1 MVAVVTGGAG
11 GIGSAVC
18 RRLAAEGVRVA
29 VVDREAGSAAAVAAD
44 LPADAI
50 AVEADVCDAEQIDRV
65 VAETLARW
73 GRLDVLVTAAG
84 FSRDALVAD
93 LDDAAWRA
101 VLDIC
106 LYSPFACSRAVAPH
120 MVAAGFGRLVHSS
133 SRAYLGNPGQAN
145 YSAAKAGVIGL
156 TRSLSKELGR
166 HGVTAN
172 AVAPGFIR
180 TPMTLSHPRYED
192 IAARA
197 VRESAVRAVGEP
209 EDVAE
214 AVVHLA
220 SPRSS
225 FISGDVVHVTGGRF
239 G

>member
-1 MVAVVTGGAG
+1 MGVD
-11 GIGSAVC
+11 VC
-18 RRLAAEGVRVA
+18 DPAQVE
-29 VVDREAGSAAAVAAD
+29 AAVAST
-44 LPADAI
+44 
-50 AVEADVCDAEQIDRV
+50 VE
-65 VAETLARW
+65 RW
-73 GRLDVLVTAAG
+73 GRIDVLVTAAG
-84 FSRDALVAD
+84 FSRDALLGD
-93 LDDAAWRA
+93 LGDDDWRA

-120 MVAAGFGRLVHSS
+120 MVGQEFGRIVHVS

-156 TRSLSKELGR
+156 TKSLSKELGR

-180 TPMTLSHPRYED
+180 TPMTESHPKYEA
-192 IAARA
+192 IADRAR
-197 VRESAVRAVGEP
+197 RESAVRRIGEP
-209 EDVAE
+209 EDVAD
-214 AVVHLA
+214 AVALLA
-220 SPRSS
+220 SPGSG